1 MIGYLKGTVIEKS
14 ESGAIILAGAVGY
27 DVNLPATILSK
38 LIKDNEVELFVY
50 THVREDILAL
60 YGFGKKEELEF
71 FKLLLSVSGIGPKV
85 ALAIISSAPIE
96 KLKDSIAK
104 GDPGLLS
111 AVSGVGKKTAEK
123 AVVELKGKMGK
134 VTSEGLVFSDE
145 TDEVIDALTALGFQK
160 AEVTTTLSKLPGEIE
175 GSEAKIKAV
184 LKMVGKK

>member
-1 MIGYLKGTVIEKS
+1 MIGYLKGSVLEKS
-14 ESGAIILAGAVGY
+14 ENSAIILAGAVGY
-27 DVNLPATILSK
+27 DVNLPVSVLSK
-38 LIKDNEVELFVY
+38 IIKDDEVELFVY

-60 YGFGKKEELEF
+60 YGFAKKEELQF

-85 ALAIISSAPIE
+85 ALAIISSTAIE
-96 KLKDSIAK
+96 KLRDSIAK

-134 VTSEGLVFSDE
+134 VTTEGLIFSDE

-160 AEVTTTLSKLPGEIE
+160 AEVTAALAKLPKEVT
-175 GSEAKIKAV
+175 GSEEKIKAV
-184 LKMVGKK
+184 LRLVGKK